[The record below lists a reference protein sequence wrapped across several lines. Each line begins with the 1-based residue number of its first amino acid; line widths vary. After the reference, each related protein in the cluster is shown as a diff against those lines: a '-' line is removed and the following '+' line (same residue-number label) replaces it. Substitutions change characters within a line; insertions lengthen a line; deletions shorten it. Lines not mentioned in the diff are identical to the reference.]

1 MLMNIKVA
9 VIQNQKLSG
18 KPETQRAWDLAKV
31 QALLMQLEE
40 NDPQFSITSRQAYIQ
55 FP

>member
-1 MLMNIKVA
+1 MLMNMKVA
-9 VIQNQKLSG
+9 VIQNQKSSG
-18 KPETQRAWDLAKV
+18 ESETQRAWDLAKV

-40 NDPQFSITSRQAYIQ
+40 NDPQFSITSRHAYIQ